1 MTTVQWYH
9 NEAMQKQ

>member
-1 MTTVQWYH
+1 MTTVQWYR